1 MPSMEAERV
10 HCAPA
15 LPAESPPVIETKPTV
30 GKHAVSIA
38 QVRKQSHEGH
48 VGVSGLEQADR
59 EHRGLELAVGGTPGF
74 LLSSQ
79 EFGAKLT

>member
-1 MPSMEAERV
+1 MEAERV

-15 LPAESPPVIETKPTV
+15 LPAESPPVIETMPTA

-59 EHRGLELAVGGTPGF
+59 EHRDLELAVGGPQGF
-74 LLSSQ
+74 YLA
-79 EFGAKLT
+79 AKTLGQS